1 MRRGIEL
8 SLVLCFIG
16 LPALSAQTAQT
27 EQTPNPLQLL
37 EQGRVEEAR
46 NILLQMLQQDPNNQP
61 ANALMG
67 QIAFDQKDY
76 SAAVSSFQKA
86 PQVLDQN
93 PLAKVNYAEALLE
106 TKAAE
111 AAARVLNGLPKDNAS
126 AQFEAG
132 LLLARFEDFRRAEE
146 HFKLAYTGYKEPQV
160 VAYNLALAQF
170 RLREYAACAAT
181 LEQIR
186 ARGFHD
192 DDILNLQGQC
202 STESGQA
209 EKALA
214 ALKAG
219 IQQNPR
225 DERNYL
231 AVAKLAVDEDMAST
245 GLELLDQG
253 LHYLPDSYPLLVQ
266 RGYIHL
272 SQGQNQEA
280 EGDYRKAIALKPDS
294 DGAQFGLA
302 FVLLEDQH
310 LPEAGDLLQRIID
323 RQPSNFFAFYLFG
336 EVRIHE
342 SRTDDAIHYLE
353 RSEALQPN
361 FAAVHTDLGKLY
373 LRKSDAASA
382 IRELEQSIRLDPDD
396 TTAYYQISM
405 AYRKAGDKE
414 KSQAALAQVRVLNE
428 EQRKVGSTKFITER
442 FRKARNAALAP
453 V

>member
-1 MRRGIEL
+1 
-8 SLVLCFIG
+8 
-16 LPALSAQTAQT
+16 
-27 EQTPNPLQLL
+27 
-37 EQGRVEEAR
+37 
-46 NILLQMLQQDPNNQP
+46 
-61 ANALMG
+61 
-67 QIAFDQKDY
+67 
-76 SAAVSSFQKA
+76 
-86 PQVLDQN
+86 
-93 PLAKVNYAEALLE
+93 
-106 TKAAE
+106 
-111 AAARVLNGLPKDNAS
+111 
-126 AQFEAG
+126 
-132 LLLARFEDFRRAEE
+132 
-146 HFKLAYTGYKEPQV
+146 
-160 VAYNLALAQF
+160 
-170 RLREYAACAAT
+170 
-181 LEQIR
+181 
-186 ARGFHD
+186 
-192 DDILNLQGQC
+192 
-202 STESGQA
+202 
-209 EKALA
+209 
-214 ALKAG
+214 
-219 IQQNPR
+219 
-225 DERNYL
+225 
-231 AVAKLAVDEDMAST
+231 
-245 GLELLDQG
+245 
-253 LHYLPDSYPLLVQ
+253 VQ

-453 V
+453 F